1 MNFHLSV
8 PAEDYTPERLA
19 MLFMKL
25 NVIAFF
31 VVWCFTASVAY
42 TQQEASNWF
51 FGYGA
56 GLQFNG
62 ANPEFQPGKINQWEG
77 CASISDFDGKLLFYT
92 DGRTVWNKHHLVMEN
107 GRSLKGHNSST
118 QSSVIIPHPGRENQY
133 YVFTVAVE
141 GSRDGL
147 HYSIVD
153 MEQEEGNGAVTEK
166 NLALFSP
173 VCEKITG
180 VRHQNNKDIW
190 VISHRYDSDEYLAWL
205 ITADGLQPEPVISP
219 SGNHVTGKLNTIGY
233 LKVSADGRKLAAAH
247 FTTFI
252 EVADFDNRTGSIS
265 NFRKIVPASGR
276 LTMGVEFS
284 PDGGY
289 LYATQTN
296 RPNGKGDY
304 SILQYPVLSDAQAMM
319 QQQILID
326 SGNIGG
332 AAGALQLGPDGKM
345 YVAFNGMSFLGRIS
359 KPSLKGKDSNFE
371 LEAVRFPGS
380 YRSGLGLPAF
390 IQSYFQGGRVVV
402 NRWYYLAALC
412 LLTIVLFYVL
422 RKKRKQQSP
431 RKHPDHPKEKDQV

>member
-1 MNFHLSV
+1 
-8 PAEDYTPERLA
+8 
-19 MLFMKL
+19 MKL

-31 VVWCFTASVAY
+31 VLWCITAAAY
-42 TQQEASNWF
+42 GQQEASNWF

-62 ANPEFQPGKINQWEG
+62 GKPEFQPGKINQWEG
-77 CASISDFDGKLLFYT
+77 CASISDSDGKLLFYT
-92 DGRTVWNKHHLVMEN
+92 DGRTVWNKRHLVMEN

-118 QSSVIIPHPGRENQY
+118 QSSVIIPHPGNKNQY
-133 YVFTVAVE
+133 YIFTVAVE

-153 MEQEEGNGAVTEK
+153 MEQEEGDGAVTEK
-166 NLALFSP
+166 NLALASP

-190 VISHRYDSDEYLAWL
+190 VISHRFDSDEYLAWL
-205 ITADGLQPEPVISP
+205 ITADGLQPDPVISP
-219 SGNHVTGKLNTIGY
+219 SGNPVSGKLNTIGY

-252 EVADFDNRTGSIS
+252 EVADFDNRTGIIS
-265 NFRKIVPASGR
+265 NFRKIIPASGR

-304 SILQYPVLSDAQAMM
+304 SILQYPVLNDVRAMM
-319 QQQILID
+319 QQQILVD

-332 AAGALQLGPDGKM
+332 AAGALQLAPDGKM
-345 YVAFNGMSFLGRIS
+345 YVAFNGMSFLGSIS
-359 KPSLKGKDSNFE
+359 KPSLQGKDCNFE
-371 LEAVRFPGS
+371 LEAIRFPGS

-390 IQSYFQGGRVVV
+390 IQSYFHGRRVVV
-402 NRWYYLAALC
+402 NRWYYLAALG
-412 LLTIVLFYVL
+412 LLMVLLFYIL
-422 RKKRKQQSP
+422 RKKRKTQSP
-431 RKHPDHPKEKDQV
+431 GNRKGISKDNDPV